1 MFAKPWGV
9 PDPMF
14 EIQSRL
20 RRGDFNLEVDI
31 RAPSTG
37 VLALFGRSGSG
48 KTTLVQMVAGLLKSE
63 HSKIVIDES
72 VLEDTQRQ
80 QLVPP
85 EERRIGYVFQ
95 DARLFPHLSVAGNL
109 QFGMRRSRTAPRAN
123 LWDQVV
129 DLLGLRMLLD
139 RRVHQLSGGE
149 RQRVALGRALLM
161 QPRLLIMD
169 EPLASIDA
177 ARRNEVLPYLE
188 RLRDEF
194 ALPIIYVSHDFDEV
208 LRLADYVVLLEQGRV
223 VAQGDIGSMSLEP
236 ELRKIVGSDAVGAVL
251 NGEVESVSSGGLAV
265 VRVGGTRL
273 SVNKPQ
279 VQTGTRVRVQLLA
292 RDLILA
298 IEPPRGLSVRNVIE
312 GRVIDVSSDDD
323 ETDLVRV
330 DIGNAAVM
338 ARVTRT
344 ASVELKL
351 STGLAIWVLVKAVSM
366 RAHMFASERK
376 DVTQRAQK

>member
-1 MFAKPWGV
+1 MSAKRWDA

-20 RRGDFNLEVDI
+20 RRGEFDLNVDI

-48 KTTLVQMVAGLLKSE
+48 KTTLVQVVAGLLKSE
-63 HSKIVIDES
+63 QSKIVIDES
-72 VLEDTQRQ
+72 VLEDTQRHHFSS
-80 QLVPP
+80 P
-85 EERRIGYVFQ
+85 EHRRIGYVFQ
-95 DARLFPHLSVAGNL
+95 DARLFPHLSVARNL
-109 QFGMRRSRTAPRAN
+109 QFGMRRSRATPPAN

-129 DLLGLRMLLD
+129 ALLGLQNLLD
-139 RRVHQLSGGE
+139 RRSQQLSGGE

-194 ALPIIYVSHDFDEV
+194 AMPIIYVSHDFDEV
-208 LRLADYVVLLEQGRV
+208 LRLADHVVLLDQGRV
-223 VAQGDIGSMSLEP
+223 VAQGDIGSMSLQP
-236 ELRKIVGSDAVGAVL
+236 QLRQIVGSDAVGAVL

-265 VRVGGTRL
+265 VRVGRARL

-312 GRVIDVSSDDD
+312 GRVVDVSRDDD

-338 ARVTRT
+338 ARLTRA

-351 STGLAIWVLVKAVSM
+351 SPGLPIWVLVKAVSM
-366 RAHMFASERK
+366 RAHMFASPDSSK
-376 DVTQRAQK
+376 K